1 MIKYINSLQN
11 KIIKDAYSLK
21 NSKGIRE
28 NNKFLIEGDH
38 LLSMAKDRLIA
49 IFTLKELEEYKDF
62 DQYIVNEEI
71 MKKLSSGKSSARVIG
86 ICNIKEDDFNYENTL
101 VYLDNIQDPG
111 NLGTIL
117 RTCLGMNIK
126 NILISE
132 DSVSKYNQKTIQASQ
147 GALFYMNT
155 KISNKEELIKLK
167 NEGYSIVSTTL
178 NKDSIYLNE
187 LKKKDKIIFIFGNEG
202 NGIKQELIDI
212 SNEKIIIPINNID
225 SYNVS
230 IALSIVLYTYL
241 YNK

>member
-21 NSKGIRE
+21 NSKGIKE

>member
-21 NSKGIRE
+21 NSKGIKE
-28 NNKFLIEGDH
+28 NKKFLIEGDH
-38 LLSMAKDRLIA
+38 LLSMAKGRLIA
-49 IFTLKELEEYKDF
+49 IFTLNELEEYKDF

-86 ICNIKEDDFNYENTL
+86 ICNVKEDIFNYENTL
-101 VYLDNIQDPG
+101 VYLDHIQDPG

-155 KISNKEELIKLK
+155 KNSNKEELIKLK
-167 NEGYSIVSTTL
+167 NEGYSIISTTL

>member
-21 NSKGIRE
+21 SSKGIKE
-28 NNKFLIEGDH
+28 NKKFLIEGDH

-86 ICNIKEDDFNYENTL
+86 ICSIKEDIFNYENTL

-155 KISNKEELIKLK
+155 KNSNKEELIKLK

>member
-21 NSKGIRE
+21 NSKGIKE
-28 NNKFLIEGDH
+28 NKKFLIEGDH
-38 LLSMAKDRLIA
+38 LLSMAKGRLIA
-49 IFTLKELEEYKDF
+49 IFTLNELEEYKDF

-86 ICNIKEDDFNYENTL
+86 ICNVKEDIFNYENTL

-155 KISNKEELIKLK
+155 KNSNKEELIKLK
-167 NEGYSIVSTTL
+167 NEGYSIISTTL

>member
-21 NSKGIRE
+21 SSKGIKE
-28 NNKFLIEGDH
+28 NKKFLIEGDH

-86 ICNIKEDDFNYENTL
+86 ICNIKEDIFNYENTL

-155 KISNKEELIKLK
+155 KNSNKEELIKLK

>member
-1 MIKYINSLQN
+1 MIKYISSLQN

-21 NSKGIRE
+21 DNRSIKE
-28 NNKFLIEGDH
+28 NKKFLIEGDH
-38 LLSMAKDRLIA
+38 LISMAKNNLIA
-49 IFTLKELEEYKDF
+49 IFTLKELEGYSDI

-71 MKKLSSGKSSARVIG
+71 MKKLSSGKSIARVIG
-86 ICNIKEDDFNYENTL
+86 ICKIKEDDFKYGNTL
-101 VYLDNIQDPG
+101 IYLDNIQDPG

-126 NILISE
+126 NILVSE
-132 DSVSKYNQKTIQASQ
+132 DCVFRYNQKTIQASQ
-147 GALFYMNT
+147 GAVFEVNLKVND
-155 KISNKEELIKLK
+155 KNELIKLK
-167 NEGYSIVSTTL
+167 EEGYSVVSTTL
-178 NKDSIYLNE
+178 QKDSIFLND
-187 LKKKDKIIFIFGNEG
+187 LKMKDKIIFIFGNEG
-202 NGIKQELIDI
+202 NGIKKELINI

>member
-21 NSKGIRE
+21 SSKGIRE
-28 NNKFLIEGDH
+28 NKKFLIEGDH

-86 ICNIKEDDFNYENTL
+86 ICNIKEDIFNYENTL

-155 KISNKEELIKLK
+155 KNSNKEELIKLK

>member
-1 MIKYINSLQN
+1 MIKYISSLQN

-21 NSKGIRE
+21 DRKNIKE
-28 NNKFLIEGDH
+28 NKKFLIEGDH
-38 LLSMAKDRLIA
+38 LLSMAKNNLIA
-49 IFTLKELEEYKDF
+49 IFVLKELEGYSDI

-71 MKKLSSGKSSARVIG
+71 MKKLSSGKSIARVIG
-86 ICNIKEDDFNYENTL
+86 ICKIKEDDFKYGNTL
-101 VYLDNIQDPG
+101 IYLDNIQDPG

-126 NILISE
+126 NILASE
-132 DSVSKYNQKTIQASQ
+132 DCVSRYNQKTIQASQ
-147 GALFYMNT
+147 GAVFEVNLKVSDKN
-155 KISNKEELIKLK
+155 ELIKLK
-167 NEGYSIVSTTL
+167 EEGYSVVSTTL
-178 NKDSIYLNE
+178 HKDSIFLND
-187 LKKKDKIIFIFGNEG
+187 LKKKEKIIFIFGNEG
-202 NGIKQELIDI
+202 NGIKKELIDI